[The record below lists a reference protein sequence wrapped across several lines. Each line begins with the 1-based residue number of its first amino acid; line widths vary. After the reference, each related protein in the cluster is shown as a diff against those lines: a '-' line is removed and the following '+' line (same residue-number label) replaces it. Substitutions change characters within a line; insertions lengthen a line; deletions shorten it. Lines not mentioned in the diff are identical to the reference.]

1 MYDLIFQLKG
11 IVTVILISEFLK
23 ELLSTKRFHK
33 YIQFAVSL
41 VLFLFILSLIGG
53 TDFTLPEL
61 PDYIVPKSHEN
72 LLKYEYETKISEAVQ
87 KKLSDSGISAEI
99 SVRLNEQYE
108 ITNITV
114 YTAAPPES
122 VKALLEG
129 DAPYE
134 VVFRSESP

>member
-1 MYDLIFQLKG
+1 MYDFIFQLKG

-23 ELLSTKRFHK
+23 ELLITKRFHN
-33 YIQFAVSL
+33 YIHFAVSL
-41 VLFLFILSLIGG
+41 ILFSFFLGFIGG
-53 TDFTLPEL
+53 TDVTIPEI
-61 PDYIVPKSHEN
+61 PDYAVPESNEN
-72 LLKYEYETKISEAVQ
+72 LLKSEYEIKISEAVQ
-87 KKLSDSGISAEI
+87 KKLSDSGISADV
-99 SVRLNEQYE
+99 SVELDNRYE

-134 VVFRSESP
+134 VVFRPENP